1 MRALTD
7 ISTPVHPP
15 NDHSSV
21 RYIDVPGTKISTFN
35 FHKSFFCLQRDPP
48 KCPGS
53 PLLEPREEGVPS
65 PFGRMTLQPG
75 WAGGWVSAQLGL
87 CPPLSLS
94 GRPQEPC
101 ASPWG
106 SQPGPTPLHSWN
118 PALPRFSLP
127 PHCLTPCA
135 PFSRWT
141 LRWGSKLIFD

>member
-75 WAGGWVSAQLGL
+75 WAGGWVSAQLRL

-106 SQPGPTPLHSWN
+106 SQPGPTPPFIPGTQLYPGSHFRPIASH
-118 PALPRFSLP
+118 PVLPSLDGP
-127 PHCLTPCA
+127 SGGGL
-135 PFSRWT
+135 S
-141 LRWGSKLIFD
+141 